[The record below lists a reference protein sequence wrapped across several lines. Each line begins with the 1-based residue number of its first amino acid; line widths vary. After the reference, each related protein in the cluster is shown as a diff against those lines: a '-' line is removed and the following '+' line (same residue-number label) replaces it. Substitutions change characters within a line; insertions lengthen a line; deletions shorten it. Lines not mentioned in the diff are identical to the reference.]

1 MCCNTSLTLKD
12 GDCNACLIFSYEV
25 STNQNE
31 IIAMKMLIKC
41 YKTFI
46 YFDKFNVH
54 SYNEAFLFENNDKNR
69 QKFPLCNIEIF
80 LL

>member
-1 MCCNTSLTLKD
+1 
-12 GDCNACLIFSYEV
+12 
-25 STNQNE
+25 
-31 IIAMKMLIKC
+31 MKMLIKC

-54 SYNEAFLFENNDKNR
+54 SYNEAFLFENNNKNK

-80 LL
+80 LLKENYSALFFKEGLAMTH